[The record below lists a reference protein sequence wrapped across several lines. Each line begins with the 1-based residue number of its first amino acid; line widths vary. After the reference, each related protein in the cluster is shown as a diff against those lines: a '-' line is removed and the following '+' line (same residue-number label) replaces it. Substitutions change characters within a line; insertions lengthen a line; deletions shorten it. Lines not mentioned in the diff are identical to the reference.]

1 MLGFM
6 PEIAIERF
14 VEKSLRLLELERQA
28 EIEEAERRQAGFSA
42 HELEKRGW
50 CLARLKIVDQFTGP
64 GGRAALALEPSRGV
78 DLPAHRFQPGDLVS
92 ARSLHAA
99 APARSQAASQA
110 TAVVYRLTRR
120 RIVLLLDEAPEEDL
134 EEPLRVDHVTNDI
147 THQRLR
153 GALERLRAFE
163 RGPAARLR
171 EVLFGRREPARVAV
185 RAFEPI
191 NSALDAS
198 QRQAVEF
205 ALGARDLALIHGPP
219 GTGKT
224 TTLVEII
231 LQAVKRKEKV
241 LACAPSNIA
250 VDNLVERLA
259 AYPVRLVRLGHPAR
273 LLPGVLGHSLDVLLE
288 GSEGE
293 RLARAVRRELEEAY
307 RGLRKSRDRAGRRE
321 RRESIKRLKDELAA
335 VEERA
340 VQHLLS
346 SAEVILATNAGAGDE
361 RLGGLEF
368 DRVVIDE
375 AAQALEAACWIP
387 LLRGRSAVLGGDHLQ
402 LPPIIRSREAEREG
416 LDVTLFAR
424 LAEAL
429 GERVTRLLT
438 VQYRM
443 HEAIMRWP
451 SQELYQGR
459 IQAHESVRRHL
470 LADLP
475 HVSKAAGES
484 AAALPLLF
492 IDTAGCG
499 LEEVREEES
508 ESKANDGEV
517 EIAAAHVEALLACGV
532 RPAEIAVITPYNA
545 QVERLRRRLSES
557 YPDLEIDTVDGFQG
571 REKEAVVISLVR
583 SNPDGE
589 VGFLKD
595 DRRLNVALTR
605 ARRHLA
611 IVGDSATVSSHPFLA
626 RLLEHFEANGEHR
639 SAWEYR

>member
-1 MLGFM
+1 M

-28 EIEEAERRQAGFSA
+28 EIEEAERLQAAFSA

-50 CLARLKIVDQFTGP
+50 CLARLKIADQFTGP
-64 GGRAALALEPSRGV
+64 GGRAAVVLEPSRGG

-92 ARSLHAA
+92 ARALHAA
-99 APARSQAASQA
+99 APARSRAAPPA
-110 TAVVYRLTRR
+110 TAVVYRVDRR

-134 EEPLRVDHVTNDI
+134 EEPLRVDHITNDI
-147 THQRLR
+147 TYQRLR
-153 GALERLRAFE
+153 GAMERLRRPE

-171 EVLFGRREPARVAV
+171 EVLFGRREPAMEAA

-191 NSALDAS
+191 NSSLDAS
-198 QRQAVEF
+198 QRQAAEF

-224 TTLVEII
+224 TTLVEVI

-241 LACAPSNIA
+241 LACAPSNLA
-250 VDNLVERLA
+250 VDNLAERLA
-259 AYPVRLVRLGHPAR
+259 AFPARLVRLGHPAR
-273 LLPGVLGHSLDVLLE
+273 LLPSVLGHSLDALLE
-288 GSEGE
+288 ASEGE
-293 RLARAVRRELEEAY
+293 RIARVVRRELEEAY
-307 RGLRKSRDRAGRRE
+307 RGLRKSRDRPSRRE
-321 RRESIKRLKDELAA
+321 LRDSIRRLKDELAA

-340 VQHLLS
+340 VRHLLS
-346 SAEVILATNAGAGDE
+346 SADVVLATTAGAGDE
-361 RLGGLEF
+361 RLGGMEF

-402 LPPIIRSREAEREG
+402 LPPTIRSREAERGG
-416 LDVTLFAR
+416 LNVTLFGR
-424 LAEAL
+424 LAEGL

-443 HEAIMRWP
+443 HEEIMRWP
-451 SQELYQGR
+451 SQELYHGSL
-459 IQAHESVRRHL
+459 QAHESVRRHL

-484 AAALPLLF
+484 VAALPLLF

-499 LEEVREEES
+499 LEEVHEEES

-517 EIAAAHVEALLACGV
+517 EIAAAHVEALLASGV
-532 RPAEIAVITPYNA
+532 RPAEVGVITPYNA
-545 QVERLRRRLSES
+545 QVERLRRRLSEE
-557 YPDLEIDTVDGFQG
+557 YPELEIDTVDGFQG

-583 SNPDGE
+583 SNPEGE

-611 IVGDSATVSSHPFLA
+611 VIGDSATVSSHPFLA
-626 RLLEHFEANGEHR
+626 RLLEHLQVHGEHR